1 MRRESG
7 PLDSVMCR
15 KGGGCGGEFVLVALE
30 RLGYEGRTV
39 YAFALRFGLGL
50 GTVWG
55 GGGVAT
61 GSCHRYST
69 MPSLVRLVRW

>member
-1 MRRESG
+1 MRRR
-7 PLDSVMCR
+7 V
-15 KGGGCGGEFVLVALE
+15 VLVALE

-50 GTVWG
+50 GTVLV